1 MIQFLSG
8 AVTLGFLVVGVC
20 FLRFWRRTRDP
31 LFLTF
36 AVAFWLFALNQL
48 LAFLLERPDRELR
61 FEYVFRVLGYLLILA
76 GIAGKNIGTGSAGK
90 S

>member
-8 AVTLGFLVVGVC
+8 AVTLGFVVIGVC

-36 AVAFWLFALNQL
+36 ALAFWLFALNQL
-48 LAFLLERPDRELR
+48 LAFWLERPDRELR

-76 GIAGKNIGTGSAGK
+76 GIAGKNLAGNASK